1 MRRHVCVWFPDWP
14 LDRLRRSRAGSRIR
28 QAQGRY
34 RQSSS
39 LCPDGET
46 PDDATPFVL
55 TETGQTGLRVVAA
68 NAAARAA
75 GIAPGLRFADARVRA
90 PGLAAEPADRESDT
104 KALAA
109 LALWMERWSPT
120 IALAGEH
127 AVAIDAT
134 GGAHLFGGEAAMLD
148 DIGGTLRRAGLDCRL
163 AMAPTPG
170 AAFAL
175 AHEAPDGTRLDVPD
189 LKRGLARLPVTGLR
203 LSDETLTLL
212 RRFGLTRIGQ
222 LYGID
227 RKALARRFHSR
238 IAADAVLLRLDQA
251 LGLRPEPLDPLRA
264 PPEHAVRLPCPEP
277 LLHPDGIRTGL
288 ERLAPALCER
298 LDAHG
303 EGARRF
309 RLAVFRSDQSV
320 AAVTVGA
327 ARPVRDPAHL
337 LRLYRDRL
345 DGLDPGFG
353 IELMELEAFGTGP
366 VRAEARGLGPGLAGD
381 EPDEAAL
388 SVLADRITARLGDR
402 VVKILRPV
410 ESHAPERAE
419 ALAVYDGALPDWRAA
434 PGPGAAERPLR
445 LFDRP
450 EGLEVIAEIP
460 DGPPMRF
467 VWRRVVHRV
476 RRADGP
482 ERIAPEWWRPP
493 PRTARARDYY
503 RVEDEE
509 GRRYWIF
516 REGLFGDGRGGIPA
530 WYVHGLFP

>member
-1 MRRHVCVWFPDWP
+1 MAPFALP
-14 LDRLRRSRAGSRIR
+14 
-28 QAQGRY
+28 
-34 RQSSS
+34 
-39 LCPDGET
+39 
-46 PDDATPFVL
+46 PFVL
-55 TETGQTGLRVVAA
+55 TEAGQNGLRVVAA
-68 NAAARAA
+68 NAAARQV
-75 GIAPGLRFADARVRA
+75 GIDPGLRFADARTRA
-90 PGLAAEPADRESDT
+90 PGLAAEPVDREADA

-120 IALAGEH
+120 IALAGAD

-134 GGAHLFGGEAAMLD
+134 GCAHLFGGEAAMLA
-148 DIGGTLRRAGLDCRL
+148 DIGDRLQRSGLTCRL

-175 AHEAPDGTRLDVPD
+175 AHEAADRTRLDAAD
-189 LKRGLARLPVTGLR
+189 LKQGLADLPMAGLR
-203 LSDETLTLL
+203 LSEEALTLL

-222 LYGID
+222 LYEID

-251 LGLRPEPLDPLRA
+251 LGLRQEPLDPIR
-264 PPEHAVRLPCPEP
+264 PPPDHSVRLPCPEA
-277 LLHPDGIRTGL
+277 LLHPDGIRAGL

-320 AAVTVGA
+320 AEVTVGA
-327 ARPVRDPAHL
+327 ARPVCDPAHI

-345 DGLDPGFG
+345 DGIDPGFG
-353 IELMELEAFGTGP
+353 IELMELEASRTGP
-366 VRAEARGLGPGLAGD
+366 VTAEARGLGPGFEGD
-381 EPDEAAL
+381 GPDEAAL

-419 ALAVYDGALPDWRAA
+419 ALAVYDGSLPDWRAA
-434 PGPGAAERPLR
+434 PAAGRAERPLR
-445 LFDRP
+445 LFERP
-450 EGLEVIAEIP
+450 ENLEVIAEIP

-493 PRTARARDYY
+493 SGAGGRGRRARDYY

-516 REGLFGDGRGGIPA
+516 REGLYGDGRGGVPA